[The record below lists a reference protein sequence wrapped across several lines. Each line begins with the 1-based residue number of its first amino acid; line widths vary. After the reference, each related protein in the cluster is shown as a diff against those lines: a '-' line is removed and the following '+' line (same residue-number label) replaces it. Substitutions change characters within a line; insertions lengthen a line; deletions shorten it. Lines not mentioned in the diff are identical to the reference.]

1 MKSNRDREREKGEQT
16 LEGLQ
21 AQQGQKLQIYSSL
34 QSEASQG
41 IFFIFKRSDYFIAMF
56 KTDRHNSFGGGRE
69 EEEEKETY
77 HKLLFGKSSLSN
89 SIFLFLKI
97 LLIFFKKKILV
108 WNRIVLQNTVP
119 FK

>member
-1 MKSNRDREREKGEQT
+1 MKSYRDREKGEQT

-56 KTDRHNSFGGGRE
+56 KTDRHNILGRAGGGKRNISQ
-69 EEEEKETY
+69 TVVWQ
-77 HKLLFGKSSLSN
+77 
-89 SIFLFLKI
+89 
-97 LLIFFKKKILV
+97 IFFALLYRKS
-108 WNRIVLQNTVP
+108 QQ
-119 FK
+119 

>member
-56 KTDRHNSFGGGRE
+56 KTDRHNSFGGGRAR
-69 EEEEKETY
+69 EEEKETY

-97 LLIFFKKKILV
+97 LLIFFKKISV
-108 WNRIVLQNTVP
+108 
-119 FK
+119 